1 MPEYPRPAKHT
12 AATDAGSPGDRN
24 SPPPRES
31 HPANHVPQALSV
43 GAHSGMCV
51 PAAPPKRYHDASA
64 SVVCPAIGCGELRSD
79 LGTYA
84 FEVLW
89 YTLSVARQCASSSVE
104 PVGWKR
110 KFLNSRAA

>member
-1 MPEYPRPAKHT
+1 MLPEYSRPAKHT

-84 FEVLW
+84 FE
-89 YTLSVARQCASSSVE
+89 
-104 PVGWKR
+104 
-110 KFLNSRAA
+110 